1 MIDLSPSHKLTVTV
15 RQRHPEGTRG
25 HRHGKRALGAPGGKV
40 VYLEPEAAHAV
51 GRRPTLARGLS

>member
-1 MIDLSPSHKLTVTV
+1 MLPTDKSHYLTVTV

-25 HRHGKRALGAPGGKV
+25 HRHGTRALGAPGGKV
-40 VYLEPEAAHAV
+40 VYLEPKAAHAV